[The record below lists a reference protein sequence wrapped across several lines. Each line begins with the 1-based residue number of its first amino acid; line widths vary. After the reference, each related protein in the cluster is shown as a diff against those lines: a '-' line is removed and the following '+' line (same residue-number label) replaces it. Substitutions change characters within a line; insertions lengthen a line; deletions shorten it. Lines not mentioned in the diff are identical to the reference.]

1 MTFKHVMCANLINQS
16 LKLPTQRPSSLPWG
30 PRSGPI
36 EHLNIF
42 LFLYHQRKFAAL
54 LLAHIA
60 RAQHKSG
67 EDGLYCPLQI
77 RHLVLDLDYTY
88 FQEVFLPLLY
98 EQISGRKRMIYLVDK
113 RFEEKEIWNIK
124 KRILLNVGCDS
135 NKYWSF
141 QKVSN

>member
-1 MTFKHVMCANLINQS
+1 MTFKHVMFANLINQ
-16 LKLPTQRPSSLPWG
+16 LFKLPTQRPSSLPWG

-42 LFLYHQRKFAAL
+42 YFISPVQIRCTAFSAHSTST
-54 LLAHIA
+54 AHIWWRWA
-60 RAQHKSG
+60 
-67 EDGLYCPLQI
+67 
-77 RHLVLDLDYTY
+77 VLPFAVQTFSFRFRLTY

-113 RFEEKEIWNIK
+113 KFEEKEIWNIK
-124 KRILLNVGCDS
+124 KCILLNVGCDS
-135 NKYWSF
+135 NKFWLF